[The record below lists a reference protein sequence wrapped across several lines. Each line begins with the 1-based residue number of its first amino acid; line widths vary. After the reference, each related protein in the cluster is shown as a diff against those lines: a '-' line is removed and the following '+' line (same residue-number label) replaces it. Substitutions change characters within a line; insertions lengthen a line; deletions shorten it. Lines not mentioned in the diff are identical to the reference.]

1 MKTIKLYLLS
11 GFLGAGKTTF
21 LKKMLEAKP
30 GLNAGIIMNEFGKIS
45 IDGPILENPNIEM
58 VELTRGSIFCSCL
71 KLSFAEALIQMADN
85 PLDYVFVESSGL
97 ADPSN
102 IGEILE
108 SVGNFTTTSYE
119 YCGCINIVDA
129 YHFMGQI
136 NEIETVSRQVETADM
151 IIVNKVDRVDD
162 NTNHQICEQLK
173 SLNPSAEILTSAY
186 YNIDFDF
193 VGKKLIQADAIRNE
207 ASHNTPENK
216 PKTFSMAFESSA
228 LSREDFTHFLDAIS
242 KDAYR
247 IKGFVELKEGN
258 YQFDVVGSLIDYS
271 ESENKFEKST
281 VVFISKIGPQLIK
294 NVSDAWQ
301 HQLPN
306 IPMKLAN

>member
-1 MKTIKLYLLS
+1 MKNIKLYLLS
-11 GFLGAGKTTF
+11 GFLGSGKTTF
-21 LKKMLEAKP
+21 LKKMLESNP
-30 GLNAGIIMNEFGKIS
+30 DLNMGIIMNEFGKIS
-45 IDGPILENPNIEM
+45 IDGPILENPQIEM

-71 KLSFAEALIQMADN
+71 KLSFAEALIKMADT
-85 PLDYVFVESSGL
+85 PIEYVFVESSGL

-108 SVGNFTTTSYE
+108 SVANFATTPYD

-136 NEIETVSRQVETADM
+136 QEIETVTRQVETADL
-151 IIVNKVDRVDD
+151 IIVNKVDRVETKVLEEILGKL
-162 NTNHQICEQLK
+162 NELNPQAKVLK
-173 SLNPSAEILTSAY
+173 STF

-193 VGKKLIQADAIRNE
+193 IGEQLVQSGVIRNE

-216 PKTFSMAFESSA
+216 PKTFSMEFDGNA
-228 LSREDFTHFLDAIS
+228 LSKEAFTEFLDTVS

-247 IKGFVELKEGN
+247 IKGFVQLTDGD
-258 YQFDVVGSLIDYS
+258 YQFDVVGRLIDYT

-281 VVFISKIGPQLIK
+281 VVFISKIGPQLIRVV
-294 NVSDAWQ
+294 NDAWQ
-301 HQLPN
+301 GQLPN
-306 IPMKLAN
+306 VPMKLAN

>member
-11 GFLGAGKTTF
+11 GFLGSGKTTF
-21 LKKMLEAKP
+21 LKKMLESKP
-30 GLNAGIIMNEFGKIS
+30 DLNMGIIMNEFGKIS
-45 IDGPILENPNIEM
+45 IDGPILENSKVEM

-108 SVGNFTTTSYE
+108 SVDNFTTTPYE

-129 YHFMGQI
+129 YHFMGQVK
-136 NEIETVSRQVETADM
+136 EIETVSRQVETADL
-151 IIVNKVDRVDD
+151 IIVNKVDRVDSK
-162 NTNHQICEQLK
+162 THHQICEHLK
-173 SLNPSAEILTSAY
+173 ELNPNAEILTSTY
-186 YNIDFDF
+186 YNIAFDF
-193 VGKKLIQADAIRNE
+193 IGKKLIQSGAIRNE

-216 PKTFSMAFESSA
+216 PKTFSMQFEGDGMSQG
-228 LSREDFTHFLDAIS
+228 EFTQFLDTVS

-247 IKGFVELKEGN
+247 IKGFVQLKDGD
-258 YQFDVVGSLIDYS
+258 YQFDVVGSLIDYVQ
-271 ESENKFEKST
+271 SENKFEKST

-294 NVSDAWQ
+294 VVSDTWQ
-301 HQLPN
+301 AQLPN
-306 IPMKLAN
+306 VPMKLAN

>member
-11 GFLGAGKTTF
+11 GFLGSGKTTF
-21 LKKMLEAKP
+21 LKKMLEVRP
-30 GLNAGIIMNEFGKIS
+30 ELNLGIVMNEFGKIS
-45 IDGPILENPNIEM
+45 IDGPILENSNLEM

-71 KLSFAEALIQMADN
+71 KLSFAEALIQMADK

-108 SVGNFTTTSYE
+108 SVDNFTTTPYV

-136 NEIETVSRQVETADM
+136 KEIETVSRQVETADL
-151 IIVNKVDRVDD
+151 IIVNKVDRVDA
-162 NTNHQICEQLK
+162 NTRKAIGEQLIE
-173 SLNPSAEILTSAY
+173 LNPNAEILNSSY
-186 YNIDFDF
+186 YDIAFDF
-193 VGKKLIQADAIRNE
+193 IGEKLMKGDGIRNE

-216 PKTFSMAFESSA
+216 PKTFSMAFEGSA
-228 LSREDFTHFLDAIS
+228 LSQEEFTQFLDRVS

-247 IKGFVELKEGN
+247 IKGFVELKDGN
-258 YQFDVVGSLIDYS
+258 YQFDVVGNLIDYVA
-271 ESENKFEKST
+271 SENKFEKST

-294 NVSDAWQ
+294 IVSDTWQ
-301 HQLPN
+301 QQLPN
-306 IPMKLAN
+306 VPMKLAN

>member
-1 MKTIKLYLLS
+1 MKTIKLYLIS
-11 GFLGAGKTTF
+11 GFLGSGKTTF
-21 LKKMLEAKP
+21 LKKMLETKP
-30 GLNAGIIMNEFGKIS
+30 DLNMGIIMNEFGKIS

-108 SVGNFTTTSYE
+108 SVGNFATTPYE

-136 NEIETVSRQVETADM
+136 QEIETVSRQVETSDLV
-151 IIVNKVDRVDD
+151 IVNKVDRVDRK
-162 NTNHQICEQLK
+162 TQEQICENIKKL
-173 SLNPSAEILTSAY
+173 SSAAEILTSTY
-186 YNIDFDF
+186 YNINFDF
-193 VGKKLIQADAIRNE
+193 IGKKLIKSDVIRNE
-207 ASHNTPENK
+207 TSHNTPENK
-216 PKTFSMAFESSA
+216 PKTFSMAFDGESLCQA
-228 LSREDFTHFLDAIS
+228 EFTQFLNAVS

-247 IKGFVELKEGN
+247 IKGFVELKDGH

-271 ESENKFEKST
+271 ESENKFEQST
-281 VVFISKIGPQLIK
+281 VVFISKIGPRLIK
-294 NVSDAWQ
+294 VVSDTWQ
-301 HQLPN
+301 KQLPN
-306 IPMKLAN
+306 VPMKLAN